1 MSSRKSLFPDSSSDL
16 LHSDSSLSFLFGN
29 KREESNQ
36 EQEQSLNTILGG
48 NLHQLKPDQVEK
60 IILTKYNNDPI
71 QLIQQLSLDLTK
83 KETELVVLRQ
93 EKFRREQK
101 LYKLLQKLG
110 NLSTIEIDQELNQVD
125 DKLNKNIDKIIHD
138 MIQVAID
145 DEIVPPR
152 SKEIPKEDLQVRKKK
167 KKKKR
172 LNPQRN
178 NNQSDKDA
186 KYKAKRKSD
195 PKMCEKTDSQQPFQS
210 KNSFFTKTDTSPEFS
225 IPKAPVELQNFR
237 SQSLLQHPGSEKKSN
252 SFRFP
257 LFVQN
262 EEVDIDKYGFV
273 KEFRSNTPMT
283 HQSSSASASASA
295 SESSS
300 PLPHGQQQHP
310 EPSYESSAI
319 LINNHNSHSKLHLID
334 QLKQISQIHD
344 STNLY
349 IEKEWENLI
358 NDINRQ
364 FYTNHYQN
372 NEPKQKQTKKDN
384 DDDRELYWR
393 FGIRGSNLLQLKNN
407 QQFYYPFINLINQY
421 GIPNKYRRILWLEL
435 SGANNIRINGE
446 YQELLLNNKTS
457 SGSDGDNKMDA
468 LIKSNIEQIELDLHR
483 TLPSNFY
490 FNNFLELKPG
500 IKFYKLKRILY
511 TFVKR
516 NPHIGYVQGM
526 NKIVG
531 TLLLLEDNDNN
542 NNGNSEDDNEEDTF
556 WLFIAIVEEILP
568 KYSPPNDKN
577 FFNSIDEIYQDN
589 LKLKNLLSSSSS
601 LPNLSNHLNKFNVE
615 IEILLMNWWLT
626 LFIDLK
632 FIELDTWFKIFD
644 NLLITNV
651 DNIGDEED
659 GIDDN
664 SNNYH
669 HRRRIILP
677 AMTLAILKNLENY
690 LINLNSRDLIYQFL
704 NHGDDKFKIKFSDL
718 MKHYNYFL
726 KRKEV
731 IDAFR

>member
-36 EQEQSLNTILGG
+36 EQEQSLNTILGVG
-48 NLHQLKPDQVEK
+48 G
-60 IILTKYNNDPI
+60 
-71 QLIQQLSLDLTK
+71 
-83 KETELVVLRQ
+83 LRQ

-152 SKEIPKEDLQVRKKK
+152 SKENPKEDSQVKKK

-178 NNQSDKDA
+178 NNQINNHSI
-186 KYKAKRKSD
+186 
-195 PKMCEKTDSQQPFQS
+195 EELV
-210 KNSFFTKTDTSPEFS
+210 FTKTDTSPEFS

-257 LFVQN
+257 LLYKMKN
-262 EEVDIDKYGFV
+262 HH
-273 KEFRSNTPMT
+273 SL
-283 HQSSSASASASA
+283 SLSLSLASASASA

-651 DNIGDEED
+651 DDIGDEED

>member
-1 MSSRKSLFPDSSSDL
+1 MNSRKSLFPDSSL
-16 LHSDSSLSFLFGN
+16 VPLHFDSSLSFLFGN
-29 KREESNQ
+29 KSEKPNQ
-36 EQEQSLNTILGG
+36 DQSLNAVLGG
-48 NLHQLKPDQVEK
+48 NLHQLKPEQVWK

-71 QLIQQLSLDLTK
+71 QLIQQLSLDLMR

-125 DKLNKNIDKIIHD
+125 DKLNKNIDHIIHD

-145 DEIVPPR
+145 DEIVPTTPKEK
-152 SKEIPKEDLQVRKKK
+152 SKERFQTN
-167 KKKKR
+167 KKR
-172 LNPQRN
+172 QDPSKNV
-178 NNQSDKDA
+178 KDS
-186 KYKAKRKSD
+186 KYKDQRKS
-195 PKMCEKTDSQQPFQS
+195 KSKIIEKSDNQQPPES
-210 KNSFFTKTDTSPEFS
+210 KNSYFSRTNSLTEIS

-237 SQSLLQHPGSEKKSN
+237 SQLSLQHPGPEKKPN
-252 SFRFP
+252 SSR
-257 LFVQN
+257 LSLLVQN

-273 KEFRSNTPMT
+273 KEVRSNTPMT
-283 HQSSSASASASA
+283 IRSST
-295 SESSS
+295 SS
-300 PLPHGQQQHP
+300 PSPNNGQHP
-310 EPSYESSAI
+310 EPSNESSAI

-349 IEKEWENLI
+349 IEKEWESLI

-364 FYTNHYQN
+364 FYTNYYQN
-372 NEPKQKQTKKDN
+372 NGPKQDDGHKNSNTNNDN
-384 DDDRELYWR
+384 NNDDRELYWK
-393 FGIRGSNLLQLKNN
+393 FGVRGSNLLQLKNH
-407 QQFYYPFINLINQY
+407 QQLYSSFINLINQY

-446 YQELLLNNKTS
+446 YQELQLQLQVNNQNN
-457 SGSDGDNKMDA
+457 DEINA
-468 LIKSNIEQIELDLHR
+468 LIQSNIEQIDLDLHR

-500 IKFYKLKRILY
+500 IKFYKLQRILY

-516 NPHIGYVQGM
+516 NPHVGYVQGM

-531 TLLLLEDNDNN
+531 TLLLLDDDNN
-542 NNGNSEDDNEEDTF
+542 NDKDKDSSDGHDDLEEDIF
-556 WLFIAIVEEILP
+556 WLFIGLVEEILP
-568 KYSPPNDKN
+568 KYTCNDKI

-589 LKLKNLLSSSSS
+589 LILKKLLLPDL
-601 LPNLSNHLNKFNVE
+601 LPDLSIHLNKFNIE
-615 IEILLMNWWLT
+615 IEILSMNWWLT

-644 NLLITNV
+644 NLLITN
-651 DNIGDEED
+651 IE
-659 GIDDN
+659 
-664 SNNYH
+664 SNNNNDEQEEKQKDSLVNYQ
-669 HRRRIILP
+669 RIILP
-677 AMTLAILKNLENY
+677 AMTLAIFKNLENH
-690 LINLNSRDLIYQFL
+690 LISLNSRDLIYQFL
-704 NHGDDKFKIKFSDL
+704 NHGDDKFKFKIKFNDL
-718 MKHYNYFL
+718 MKYYIYFS

-731 IDAFR
+731 LDAFR